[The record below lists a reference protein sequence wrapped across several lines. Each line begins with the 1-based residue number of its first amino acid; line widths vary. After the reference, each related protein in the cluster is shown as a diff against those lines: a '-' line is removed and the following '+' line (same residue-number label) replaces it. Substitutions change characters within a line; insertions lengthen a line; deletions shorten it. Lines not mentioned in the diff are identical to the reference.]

1 MIYPSGTGSRINRI
15 FERLYSH
22 FGPQHW
28 WPADSSFE
36 VIIGAILT
44 QNTSWSNVEKA
55 ISAIKKAGCLNPRA
69 LFKCPHRKLARLIKS
84 AGYYNLKAK
93 RLRSFFEFFFG
104 AYSADISRMGR
115 RDLKTLRRQLLEVK
129 GIGPE
134 TADSIL
140 LYALNKPVFVID
152 AYTKRMLCRHHILGK
167 DASYEQA
174 QDLFMRSL
182 KNDRKLFNEY
192 HALIVKM
199 GKEYCRKR
207 NPRCKECPIHG
218 Q

>member
-134 TADSIL
+134 T
-140 LYALNKPVFVID
+140 
-152 AYTKRMLCRHHILGK
+152 
-167 DASYEQA
+167 
-174 QDLFMRSL
+174 
-182 KNDRKLFNEY
+182 
-192 HALIVKM
+192 
-199 GKEYCRKR
+199 
-207 NPRCKECPIHG
+207 
-218 Q
+218 